1 MRNRI
6 STDIVAILTASAAFA
21 AIFLS
26 SWEFG
31 PPVDR
36 KLHSEIGRVLA
47 REALSLLRPGGQ
59 ITVITRDTEAFPQP
73 ALDILLKSFEQEV
86 HRERDIAVG
95 TLTIQLDPLRPVEV
109 PPGDFYEL
117 IRRSTAERIIV
128 SFLGPPV
135 LTKEQRSD
143 LGRVKP
149 RIIAFCSGN
158 LAETLDLSELFN
170 AGLLHVAL
178 INRPPSPTLGDTL
191 PNSSSMFERLYTVVR
206 ADVSTAREPSRAP
219 GNNN

>member
-6 STDIVAILTASAAFA
+6 STDIVAILTASTALA
-21 AIFLS
+21 AIILS

-47 REALSLLRPGGQ
+47 KEALSLLRPGGQ

-73 ALDILLKSFEQEV
+73 ALDILLKSFQQEV
-86 HRERDIAVG
+86 RRGGKITVG
-95 TLTIQLDPLRPVEV
+95 TQTIQLDPLRPVEV

-135 LTKEQRSD
+135 LSKEQRGA

-149 RIIAFCSGN
+149 KIIAFCSGN
-158 LAETLDLSELFN
+158 LAETLDLSELFS
-170 AGLLHVAL
+170 AGLLQVAL
-178 INRPPSPTLGDTL
+178 INRPASPATGDTP
-191 PNSSSMFERLYTVVR
+191 PNRCSTSERLYTVVR
-206 ADVSTAREPSRAP
+206 ADLSTTRVP
-219 GNNN
+219 GDDK

>member
-6 STDIVAILTASAAFA
+6 STNIVAILTASTAFA

-26 SWEFG
+26 SWGFG

-36 KLHSEIGRVLA
+36 KLHWEIGRVLA
-47 REALSLLRPGGQ
+47 KEALSLLRPGGQ

-86 HRERDIAVG
+86 CRGGEITVG
-95 TLTIQLDPLRPVEV
+95 TQTIQLDPLRPVEV

-117 IRRSTAERIIV
+117 IRRSTSERIIV

-135 LTKEQRSD
+135 LSKEQRGA

-149 RIIAFCSGN
+149 KIIAFCSGN
-158 LAETLDLSELFN
+158 LAETLDLSELFS
-170 AGLLHVAL
+170 AGLLQVAL
-178 INRPPSPTLGDTL
+178 INRPPAPATGDA
-191 PNSSSMFERLYTVVR
+191 PRNRSSTFERLYTVVR
-206 ADVSTAREPSRAP
+206 ADLSTAREPTSAGR
-219 GNNN
+219 

>member
-6 STDIVAILTASAAFA
+6 STDIVAILTASTALA
-21 AIFLS
+21 AIILS

-47 REALSLLRPGGQ
+47 KEALSLLRPGGQ

-73 ALDILLKSFEQEV
+73 ALDILLKSFQQEV
-86 HRERDIAVG
+86 RRGGKITVG
-95 TLTIQLDPLRPVEV
+95 TQTIQLDPLRPVEV

-135 LTKEQRSD
+135 LSKEQRGA

-149 RIIAFCSGN
+149 KIIAFCSGN
-158 LAETLDLSELFN
+158 LAATLDLSELFS

-178 INRPPSPTLGDTL
+178 INRPPSPDTEDTP
-191 PNSSSMFERLYTVVR
+191 PNSSSTFERLYTVVR
-206 ADVSTAREPSRAP
+206 ADLSTAREPSHAGR
-219 GNNN
+219 

>member
-1 MRNRI
+1 MGKRNATNI
-6 STDIVAILTASAAFA
+6 AAVLIVGAAFA

-26 SWEFG
+26 TSEFG

-73 ALDILLKSFEQEV
+73 ALDILLNSFEEEI
-86 HRERDIAVG
+86 RRGGKIKIG
-95 TLTIQLDPLRPVEV
+95 TQLVQLDPVRPVEV

-117 IRRSTAERIIV
+117 IRRSTADRVIV
-128 SFLGPPV
+128 SLLGPPV
-135 LTKEQRSD
+135 LTREQRD
-143 LGRVKP
+143 ALGRVRPKV
-149 RIIAFCSGN
+149 IAFCSGN
-158 LAETLDLSELFN
+158 LAETLDMSELFE

-178 INRPPSPTLGDTL
+178 VNRGASNDAVQVSR
-191 PNSSSMFERLYTVVR
+191 SSSISFDRLYTVLRGSSQRQANVR
-206 ADVSTAREPSRAP
+206 ASR
-219 GNNN
+219 NDK